1 MDLTKFFPNERV
13 DLKDMSDAGG
23 QLNIDD
29 RMREGRIFLLP
40 EGRTGTTGQD
50 ARVISGFDVV
60 GNPVG
65 TTSITINRGIGICK
79 FYDNGV
85 LKHGIIMGDDGP
97 ENYVLDLSAA
107 SNDTYYVW
115 ARFVQSDGEYE
126 NRVFWNPTG
135 SPAQEYVENVATRSQ
150 STWELIYQSSSSS
163 SPPGHGEYFRIYTV
177 VKSGG
182 VITTVTDTRHFL
194 FEGDTA
200 SSPAYDHEWGDG
212 ANDRNADRAQYGV
225 KDLHKFIAFVK
236 RQLSDIIERNASSP
250 VHYVL
255 PDRGLKETYDLFAIE
270 HKSSGEH
277 SDVDCDTL
285 DCAGA
290 ANIEG
295 ATEARGGILALGKSG
310 EDWVRAARVNN
321 LDEGKLLDWITRK
334 TLTEKNFYSIDRSG
348 HRGLTLRFQER
359 FLYRNLSLTDIQNG
373 IVPHWG
379 HYYKTGTTPT
389 IGGVKL
395 WQTYKNFRSGGRLVV
410 VPDDSAV
417 SNWSGIRT
425 AGKDNDFTMG
435 WFYLDNQPSG
445 GFSVSKGTVYDE
457 NYLIKCGFTIA
468 YNPLDGN
475 PSRAYI
481 EIDAASDT
489 CKGKITG
496 NTGIGTTGTTN
507 LFGTDTYL
515 GLLSSDGQIQCKIEI
530 YSTTQ
535 VRFTCLNTGIS
546 EYLTATEAMN
556 NNFLYDWFMI
566 VTHTGTVGQ
575 GPQIHFDYFQLWDSA
590 YNGPDTLIS

>member
-1 MDLTKFFPNERV
+1 MDLEKFFPNERV

-65 TTSITINRGIGICK
+65 TTSITINRGVGICK

-150 STWELIYQSSSSS
+150 STWELVYQSSSAS

-177 VKSGG
+177 VKAGG

-194 FEGDTA
+194 FEGDAA

-250 VHYVL
+250 VHYIL
-255 PDRGLKETYDLFAIE
+255 PDRGLKELYDLFIIE

-277 SDVDCDTL
+277 SDVDCDTI

-295 ATEARGGILALGKSG
+295 AAEARGGILALGKTG

-334 TLTEKNFYSIDRSG
+334 TLTEKNFFSIDRSG

-359 FLYRNLSLTDIQNG
+359 FLYRELTIAEIQSG
-373 IVPHWG
+373 TILHWG

-389 IGGVKL
+389 VGGVKS
-395 WQTYKNFRSGGRLVV
+395 QTDYEDFRSGGRLVIE
-410 VPDDSAV
+410 PDDATTG
-417 SNWSGIRT
+417 NWSGIRT
-425 AGKDNDFTMG
+425 GGKNNDYTMG
-435 WFYLDNQPSG
+435 WFYLNNQPSG
-445 GFSVSKGTVYDE
+445 AFSTCPSIIVDS
-457 NYLIKCGFTIA
+457 NYYIDGGFTIG

-475 PSRAYI
+475 PSRAFI
-481 EIDAASDT
+481 RIDVSADT
-489 CKGKITG
+489 CKGCIQG
-496 NTGIGTTGTTN
+496 NTGIGTWGATD
-507 LFGTDTYL
+507 LFGAYTYS
-515 GLLSSDGQIQCKIEI
+515 GLISSDGQIHLKIEI

-535 VRFTCLNTGIS
+535 ARFTCLNTGIS
-546 EYLTATEAMN
+546 EYVTATEAMN
-556 NNFLYDWFMI
+556 NNYLYDWYMI
-566 VTHTGTVGQ
+566 VTYTGSSG
-575 GPQIHFDYFQLWDSA
+575 GPQINFDYFQLWDSA
-590 YNGPDTLIS
+590 YNGPPTLI